1 VFWSLNIVII
11 LQQLATRIMATT
23 IKFSED
29 ALFQMVNGEVVILD
43 LAKELYFGLNEVGS
57 RIWMLLQ
64 DGKSLEEA
72 REMLLA
78 EYDVEP
84 SRLESDIED
93 LLKELSE
100 NGLATV
106 E

>member
-1 VFWSLNIVII
+1 
-11 LQQLATRIMATT
+11 MATT

-29 ALFQMVNGEVVILD
+29 ALFQVVNGEVVILD

-57 RIWMLLQ
+57 RIWVLLQ
-64 DGKSLEEA
+64 EGKSVEEVRA
-72 REMLLA
+72 TVLA
-78 EYDVEP
+78 EYDVAP
-84 SRLESDIED
+84 AQLDLDIEE
-93 LLKELSE
+93 LLKEFSK